1 MEKQHKVQC
10 YAAPLEGIT
19 GYIYRNAHQHI
30 FQGVDKYFTPFVT
43 PKPKKGLNTREKN
56 DIAPEHNKN
65 IPVVPQILTNKAA
78 DFIKVAGMMEELGYK
93 EVNLN
98 LGCPSGT
105 VVSKK
110 KGSGFLADLEGMKY
124 FFDEV
129 FSQVNI
135 EVSVKTRLGVE
146 NPDEVIDL
154 MNIYNAFPISE
165 VIVHARVREDYYKR
179 PVNQEAFAQC
189 LAISKHPVCYNGDL
203 FTAQDIENL
212 TAKFPDIKAVMLGR
226 GMIANPQLTE
236 VFCGREAHGDSTSVE
251 NRQDGIYE
259 VEKNDDGDLEVT
271 APYQTK
277 RIIVENDNVEDTYGA
292 SHVYVNK
299 ADGETILQY
308 DAEEDTESAF
318 EALKQTYGPS
328 QCYLDKVVS
337 LDETAM
343 GLPLSQ
349 EIVDGVDSYSWG
361 NDYMGMS
368 KLKKEAASYGYT
380 RKVTVAIVDTGINT
394 SNRMFKG
401 RTISSQ
407 SYNFFNGNKN
417 VTDVFGHGTHV
428 SGIIVDATPANVSLL
443 VLRVANSKGQ
453 SSMLTI
459 KTALQY
465 AVAKKSDV
473 INLSMGFIDAN
484 ADLYNYLD
492 STIDKAYEK
501 EIPISCAA
509 GNQETGGIDVRYC
522 YPANYSKT
530 IAVSAI
536 DSSGRLANYS
546 NRGNGID
553 FAAPG
558 TGIISADYKGSLTL
572 RAMSGTSMAAPH
584 ITAAIAY
591 LKMMQPNLSVKGVC
605 RELELYCRNLGAKK
619 YYGRGCP
626 ILTNL
631 FKKGITNKKYIVIL
645 KPMLSS
651 VSNKGSGIKVTWKK
665 ATGAASYYVYRR
677 TNNGAW
683 KRRAVLSASSNS
695 YIDRNVKQGKKYT
708 YKVRAYNNGIFGR
721 FSSEKKVYR
730 LKTLTNIRVKNT
742 SGRRAAVLW
751 KKKTYATTYQV
762 KYAANPS
769 FNKARKVSANKKNS
783 RLTTKK
789 LKKKTYYFQ
798 IRYSYKKGGVKS
810 WSAWSKVKKIK
821 IR

>member
-1 MEKQHKVQC
+1 MWKKTTAVLMICILCISFSFPVSNAAEISGTASDVTNYKQISSLVSDTWESDYFEKMIISPGSDSMEKDGEQESVSD
-10 YAAPLEGIT
+10 EF
-19 GYIYRNAHQHI
+19 N
-30 FQGVDKYFTPFVT
+30 V
-43 PKPKKGLNTREKN
+43 
-56 DIAPEHNKN
+56 
-65 IPVVPQILTNKAA
+65 
-78 DFIKVAGMMEELGYK
+78 
-93 EVNLN
+93 
-98 LGCPSGT
+98 S
-105 VVSKK
+105 VSKAK
-110 KGSGFLADLEGMKY
+110 E
-124 FFDEV
+124 
-129 FSQVNI
+129 I
-135 EVSVKTRLGVE
+135 TKTE
-146 NPDEVIDL
+146 NS
-154 MNIYNAFPISE
+154 M
-165 VIVHARVREDYYKR
+165 
-179 PVNQEAFAQC
+179 
-189 LAISKHPVCYNGDL
+189 
-203 FTAQDIENL
+203 
-212 TAKFPDIKAVMLGR
+212 
-226 GMIANPQLTE
+226 
-236 VFCGREAHGDSTSVE
+236 DSYLD
-251 NRQDGIYE
+251 RQDGIYE

-501 EIPISCAA
+501 GIPISCAA

-605 RELELYCRNLGAKK
+605 RELELYCRNFGAKK

-665 ATGAASYYVYRR
+665 VTGAASYYVYRR